1 MRKIM
6 FLAILSAILISTSAF
21 AYSITPGDWVKVY
34 TGTGGTYAG
43 YYSGAINLYETNQ
56 TGATSDYAFQTFCV
70 EFNEHIYVGTP
81 TYVRSISNAA
91 DAGGGLGPGATNYEL
106 SNSTQWLY
114 YNFIAGT
121 LDDAGYLSG
130 FAYGNADSYN
140 ALQQAIWY
148 YEGEINLASANLLAT
163 SFINAAQ
170 GKSADGTVQVMNL
183 LSGPGGDRR
192 QDLLIV
198 TPEPL
203 SLLLLGFG
211 LMGVAAVRRKVR

>member
-1 MRKIM
+1 MRKTL
-6 FLAILSAILISTSAF
+6 FLVILSAILISTSAF

-81 TYVRSISNAA
+81 TYVSAIGNAA
-91 DAGGGLGPGATNYEL
+91 LAGGPGYSLPAGDPLNAE
-106 SNSTQWLY
+106 TQWLY

-148 YEGEINLASANLLAT
+148 YEGEINLANANPLAT
-163 SFINAAQ
+163 SFINAAI
-170 GKSADGTVQVMNL
+170 GKSAAGTVQVMNL